1 MKASGTSVAFM
12 YIFHR
17 FLDNIVCC
25 PPLSTPPVVASEDES
40 HALIEYSRSPRAA
53 AAAVA
58 HVRIYLAPPS
68 HRGVNLTASYFAQA
82 GIRHSRKSL
91 LE

>member
-1 MKASGTSVAFM
+1 MLLISDFGNHLVKASGTSVAFM

-53 AAAVA
+53 DAAVA
-58 HVRIYLAPPS
+58 HVRIHPAPS
-68 HRGVNLTASYFAQA
+68 VGLGITGVVHQ
-82 GIRHSRKSL
+82 
-91 LE
+91 